1 MKAAL
6 AVLVLGLFML
16 IVQGALARWVLPPW
30 CPDLAWLVVL
40 GIGLRWP
47 HFLTG
52 LLLAVTLGY
61 AMDLVSGSLMGQHAL
76 MRLVTYLAAALVTR
90 QLDLSGGLPVS
101 IFVGAMTVFYGVAI
115 VTMLSFFVGSPWVG
129 FDVLGAAAGHAI
141 VNVLAA
147 GPIISLVEQVLARF
161 SDEEVGRRSPM
172 SLGFDRRGLDRR
184 QYTRPTQDRRQA
196 R

>member
-1 MKAAL
+1 
-6 AVLVLGLFML
+6 
-16 IVQGALARWVLPPW
+16 
-30 CPDLAWLVVL
+30 
-40 GIGLRWP
+40 
-47 HFLTG
+47 
-52 LLLAVTLGY
+52 
-61 AMDLVSGSLMGQHAL
+61 
-76 MRLVTYLAAALVTR
+76 
-90 QLDLSGGLPVS
+90 
-101 IFVGAMTVFYGVAI
+101 VGA
-115 VTMLSFFVGSPWVG
+115 PWVG

-161 SDEEVGRRSPM
+161 SDEEVGRRSPV